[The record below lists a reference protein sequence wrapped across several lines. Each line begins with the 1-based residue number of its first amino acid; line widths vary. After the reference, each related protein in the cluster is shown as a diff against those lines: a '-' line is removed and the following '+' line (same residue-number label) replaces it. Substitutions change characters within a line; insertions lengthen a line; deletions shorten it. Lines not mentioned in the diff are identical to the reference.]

1 MTAFFEQ
8 VSAFFSSIW
17 LLVAS
22 MSFIDVVDI
31 LLLSVILYYAYKF
44 IHDRRAGKLAGGI
57 VVFIVVLVLAEV
69 LEMHAIKFLLQNV
82 VQVGIIALI
91 ILFQPELRSALEE
104 VGREPLKSLKVIGEQ
119 RDVAQI
125 NSNIQEICN
134 AVFDMSED
142 KTGALIV
149 IERTTKLGDVIKS
162 GTTINAQISS
172 FLIKNI
178 FFNKAPLHDGALII
192 RDGRM
197 YAAGCFLPLSTNDGI
212 IQDLG
217 TRHRAAIGMSENSD
231 AVVVCVSEENGI
243 VSLALDGSLKRGYT
257 PNMLR
262 SELEELLIDENYVQK
277 IRGKKI
283 LRKKESSNGSNDKL
297 NK

>member
-8 VSAFFSSIW
+8 VSSFFSSI
-17 LLVAS
+17 LLLIAS

-57 VVFIVVLVLAEV
+57 VVFIIILVLAEV

-91 ILFQPELRSALEE
+91 ILFQPELRSVLEE

-197 YAAGCFLPLSTNDGI
+197 YAAGCFLPLSTNDNI

-243 VSLALDGSLKRGYT
+243 VSLALDGNLKRGYT

-262 SELEELLIDENYVQK
+262 SELEGLLIDENYVQK

-283 LRKKESSNGSNDKL
+283 LRRKESSNGSNDKI

>member
-8 VSAFFSSIW
+8 VASFFSSTWALI
-17 LLVAS
+17 AS

-31 LLLSVILYYAYKF
+31 ILLSVILYYAYKF

-57 VVFIVVLVLAEV
+57 VVFIIVLVLSEV

-125 NSNIQEICN
+125 NANIQEICS

-149 IERTTKLGDVIKS
+149 IERNTKLGDVIKS

-197 YAAGCFLPLSTNDGI
+197 YAAGCFLPLSTNDSI

-243 VSLALDGSLKRGYT
+243 VSIALDGSLKRGYT

-262 SELEELLIDENYVQK
+262 SELEELLIDETYVQK

-283 LRKKESSNGSNDKL
+283 LRKKESADGSSDKN